1 MVLQSCD
8 SYLDVK
14 PRSNLVVPE
23 TLDDMEQ
30 LLDYGS
36 LFNAYPELLELQAD
50 DFYFKSDYWNS
61 MSNLVNKNAY
71 VWAEDIYGTTE
82 SHQAWSDQYI
92 KIFYANAVLDGLD
105 KMERKASNPARYD
118 QIKGSALFLKAEAV
132 YLLAQLFA
140 KVYDIRTAHT
150 DLGIP
155 IPTSA
160 DVNEKLTRPSN
171 QFTFDFITNSLL
183 EAEKLLL
190 PVADFSRPSKPAA
203 NALLARV
210 YLYMGDYKRARE
222 NASKSLSRFNEV
234 INLNDAIKRNFKQTL
249 LCRFISPTIDFV
261 NNIWPTT
268 IIDTGLI
275 DTYSDNDLRKLY
287 YFEKKAA
294 HHYVKNNFHDLGF
307 ACFSGF
313 DSEEQYLIRAECYA
327 RDGEID
333 LALADLNHLLENR
346 FANGTYSPYS
356 NLDRDEVLDWVIQE
370 RRKELVFRC
379 LRWSDLKRLNREGEN
394 ITGRRI
400 LGDQVFTLPP
410 DHPKWVLPIPL
421 NEINISKLIQ
431 NER

>member
-105 KMERKASNPARYD
+105 KMERKASNSARYD

-155 IPTSA
+155 IPMSA

-210 YLYMGDYKRARE
+210 YLYMGDYKRAKE
-222 NASKSLSRFNEV
+222 NVSMSLSRFNEV
-234 INLNDAIKRNFKQTL
+234 INLNEATKRNFKQTL
-249 LCRFISPTIDFV
+249 ICRFISPTNDFY
-261 NNIWPTT
+261 NNIRINT
-268 IIDTGLI
+268 IIDTNLMKS
-275 DTYSDNDLRKLY
+275 YHKSDLRKVY
-287 YFEKKAA
+287 YLEKKAEF
-294 HHYVKNNFHDLGF
+294 HYVKNNSHDLGLLPF
-307 ACFSGF
+307 AGL
-313 DSEEQYLIRAECYA
+313 DTDEQYLIRAECYA

-333 LALADLNHLLENR
+333 LALSDLNHLLENR
-346 FANGTYSPYS
+346 FANGTYSPYAG
-356 NLDRDEVLDWVIQE
+356 LDSDMVLHRVLEE
-370 RRKELVFRC
+370 RRKELVFRG

-394 ITGRRI
+394 IALQRI

-410 DHPKWVLPIPL
+410 NHPKWVFPIPL